1 MQTGHHITRQKFAM
15 VIVFLLWITMAG
27 RIGIIQIMDHDELS
41 DDVLNQSTRNVTLEG
56 KRGSIYDS
64 NGVRLA
70 MNLESA
76 SYALRSDKIE
86 NPDEAVHIISGAIG
100 IKSSKIRNMIE
111 SKKSFQWLV
120 RQADSSVI
128 EELDKANLP
137 CVEKI
142 PNVKRYYPLGRI
154 ASQIIGYTDIDGK
167 GIEGC
172 EYYFNGELAGH
183 NGRSIVKVDARQRV
197 TSTFDKPIIEPQ
209 NGSDINLT
217 LDWRIQEIAEEELES
232 AVEKWNAVSGG
243 AIVLNTETGDIL
255 CMANV
260 PRFNPND
267 PSFFDANKFNP
278 EFRKNKLA
286 TDMIEPG
293 STFKIVPFI
302 EALESRIINED
313 DLIDCENGKYK
324 IGNHIIND
332 SHKMDIVLASEVF
345 IHSSNIG
352 TVKISEK
359 IGKKKLYER
368 ARLMGFGEIT
378 GFDLLAETPGKLVEP
393 RNWSKLSLPTISFGQ
408 GVSVS
413 PIQIS
418 MAYAAI
424 ANGGILLSP
433 KIVKS
438 FREDGN
444 HNVIT
449 MGKKEIR
456 RSMTKETA
464 ERMTTLLC
472 KTVETGTGM
481 NAAIPGIRIA
491 GKTGTAQKVIEGKK
505 GYAPGLYISSFIG
518 FIADRDPKILCFVI
532 IDSPKGVHYGSQI
545 AAPVFK
551 NIMVRILN
559 MGGSTWANMV
569 ADADEV
575 STDHAELIVVPDM
588 IGKGVREAVGKLIE
602 IGFDTVV
609 VGDSTQ
615 VAQQSPMP
623 GAELNVGEKIT
634 LYSNVVTGEKKNEI
648 KVPNLKGKTLRE
660 AIQHLVQLNLAVNV
674 NGSGIVESQYPKAGS
689 VVKYGTVCTIA
700 CSKRYN

>member
-1 MQTGHHITRQKFAM
+1 MRQKFITFI
-15 VIVFLLWITMAG
+15 VILLWISMAG
-27 RIGIIQIMDHDELS
+27 KIGIIQIINHNQLS
-41 DDVLNQSTRNVTLEG
+41 DSARNQSTKNVTIEG
-56 KRGSIYDS
+56 QRGNIYDS
-64 NGVRLA
+64 NGVQLA
-70 MNLESA
+70 MNIESA
-76 SYALRSDKIE
+76 SYGLRSNAVE
-86 NPDEAVHIISGAIG
+86 NPDKAARILSDATGISD
-100 IKSSKIRNMIE
+100 SKLKNMII

-120 RQADSSVI
+120 RQADHSI
-128 EELDKANLP
+128 IKKLDKENLP
-137 CVEKI
+137 YIEKI
-142 PNVKRYYPLGRI
+142 PIVKRYYPFGMI

-167 GIEGC
+167 GIDGC
-172 EYYFNGELAGH
+172 EYYYNAELSGY
-183 NGRSIVKVDARQRV
+183 NGRSIVKRDARQRL
-197 TSTFDKPIIEPQ
+197 TPTFDKPIIEPQ
-209 NGSDINLT
+209 NGNDIILT
-217 LDWRIQEIAEEELES
+217 LDWRIQEIVEEELES

-302 EALESRIINED
+302 EALESGIIKED
-313 DLIDCENGKYK
+313 DQIDCENGKYK
-324 IGNHIIND
+324 IGNHIIDD
-332 SHKMDIVLASEVF
+332 SHKMEIVSAGEVF

-359 IGKKKLYER
+359 IGEKKLYER

-378 GFDLLAETPGKLVEP
+378 GFDLLDETPGRLVDP

-444 HNVIT
+444 HNVNTIE
-449 MGKKEIR
+449 KKEIR

-491 GKTGTAQKVIEGKK
+491 GKTGTAQKVIEGIK

-518 FIADRDPKILCFVI
+518 FIADRDPKILCYVI

-588 IGKGVREAVGKLIE
+588 IGKDIREAVGKLIE

-609 VGDSTQ
+609 VGDSTN

-634 LYSNVVTGEKKNEI
+634 LYSNVVTGENKNEI

-660 AIQHLVQLNLAVNV
+660 AVQYLVQLNLAVNV
-674 NGSGIVESQYPKAGS
+674 NGSGIVESQYPKAG
-689 VVKYGTVCTIA
+689 VVVEYGTVCTIA
-700 CSKRYN
+700 CSKRHN